1 MSDGSSD
8 IDGALALLDVNDA
21 VVTRYYTLAALLF
34 VGMMLSHAVFIGFLL
49 WVRQYADRNE
59 VIAFIG
65 FNATLLGIELMLGRI
80 TFMLAGRAG
89 QLRDVKLILSTMGP
103 TMNPD
108 TFERLAKGLM
118 LLRRDR
124 GAALKLIDIER
135 LASSFRAR

>member
-1 MSDGSSD
+1 MSDQSSD
-8 IDGALALLDVNDA
+8 IEKALTLLDVNVA

-34 VGMMLSHAVFIGFLL
+34 VGTMFSHAVFIGFLL
-49 WVRQYADRNE
+49 WVRHYTDRNE

-89 QLRDVKLILSTMGP
+89 QLRDVKLILSTMG
-103 TMNPD
+103 TAVNPD
-108 TFERLAKGLM
+108 TFERLAKGLT

-124 GAALKLIDIER
+124 GTALKLIDVER
-135 LASSFRAR
+135 LASSLRPR